1 MRLVPAERAALCDLF
16 ETTGPDAPTV
26 LPGWDAREL
35 LAHLLVRERQPL
47 AAPGILL
54 PPLAG
59 LTERAMRGYDDVP
72 WQRRVEMLR
81 AGPPPWSPY
90 RIGAVDEQA
99 NLVEF
104 VVHHEDLARAQPEW
118 RPRPS
123 DPDREEALWS
133 RLRLMARVMYRKSPV
148 GVRLRHPTRERGAEI
163 AARPGRGRVT
173 VTGPPGE
180 LILHA
185 FGRGMARVE
194 LDGAPADVEALGR
207 TPRGL

>member
-1 MRLVPAERAALCDLF
+1 MRLVPAQRAALCELF

-26 LPGWDAREL
+26 LPGWRAAEL

-54 PPLAG
+54 SPLAP
-59 LTERAMRGYDDVP
+59 LTERAMRGYDNMP
-72 WQRRVEMLR
+72 WHRRVELLR
-81 AGPPPWSPY
+81 AGPPSWSPY
-90 RIGAVDEQA
+90 RLGAVDEQA

-104 VVHHEDLARAQPEW
+104 VVHHEDLARAQPGW

-148 GVRLRHPTRERGAEI
+148 GVLLRHPTRERGAEI
-163 AARPGRGRVT
+163 AARAGRGRVT

-180 LILHA
+180 LVLHA
-185 FGRGMARVE
+185 FGRDVAQVE
-194 LDGAPADVEALGR
+194 LDGAPADVEALTR

>member
-26 LPGWDAREL
+26 LPGWRASEL

-54 PPLAG
+54 SPLAP

-72 WQRRVEMLR
+72 WQRRVELLR
-81 AGPPPWSPY
+81 AGAPPWSPY
-90 RIGAVDEQA
+90 RLGAVDEQA

-104 VVHHEDLARAQPEW
+104 VVHHEDLARAQPGW
-118 RPRPS
+118 RPRAS

-148 GVRLRHPTRERGAEI
+148 GVLLRHPTRERGAEI
-163 AARPGRGRVT
+163 AARAGRGRVT

-185 FGRGMARVE
+185 FGRDVAQVE
-194 LDGAPADVEALGR
+194 LDGAPADFEALTH